1 MVITIPIKVVKA
13 IVPILGFKIIITP
26 HVIEI
31 IEHINIY
38 SKKLGFRVH
47 LFLVNTKG
55 NQICE
60 IIMKLSL

>member
-1 MVITIPIKVVKA
+1 MAGNRSAEGWHFDAHEIA
-13 IVPILGFKIIITP
+13 GLEG
-26 HVIEI
+26 I